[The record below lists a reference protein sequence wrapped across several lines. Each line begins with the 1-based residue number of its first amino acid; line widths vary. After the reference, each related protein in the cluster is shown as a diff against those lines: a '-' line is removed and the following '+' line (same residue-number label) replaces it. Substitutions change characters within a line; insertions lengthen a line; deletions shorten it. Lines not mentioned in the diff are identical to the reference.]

1 MLNVCLLYLH
11 VYLSMLAHI
20 LLFIVLFCF
29 HFMTHINLANYE
41 LIQNH
46 AAFIATKKQACDV
59 MELFDKV
66 KIRAAKYLCSE
77 IKIFN
82 STS

>member
-20 LLFIVLFCF
+20 LLFIILFCF

-41 LIQNH
+41 LLQNH
-46 AAFIATKKQACDV
+46 AAFIATKNKHV
-59 MELFDKV
+59 M
-66 KIRAAKYLCSE
+66 
-77 IKIFN
+77 
-82 STS
+82 

>member
-20 LLFIVLFCF
+20 LLFIILFCF

-46 AAFIATKKQACDV
+46 AAFLATRQACDV

>member
-1 MLNVCLLYLH
+1 
-11 VYLSMLAHI
+11 
-20 LLFIVLFCF
+20 
-29 HFMTHINLANYE
+29 MTRINLANYE

-46 AAFIATKKQACDV
+46 AAFLATRQACDV

-66 KIRAAKYLCSE
+66 NIRAAKYLCSE

>member
-11 VYLSMLAHI
+11 VYLSMLADI
-20 LLFIVLFCF
+20 LLFLTLYCV

-46 AAFIATKKQACDV
+46 AAFLATKNKHV
-59 MELFDKV
+59 M
-66 KIRAAKYLCSE
+66 
-77 IKIFN
+77 
-82 STS
+82 

>member
-20 LLFIVLFCF
+20 LLFIILFCF

-46 AAFIATKKQACDV
+46 AAFLATKNKHV
-59 MELFDKV
+59 M
-66 KIRAAKYLCSE
+66 
-77 IKIFN
+77 
-82 STS
+82 